1 MKGENIMDITTMTKE
16 ELITLKKDI
25 TKELNV
31 RIKKDYDKLEDNLI
45 KLITDFETTTGYY
58 VGFDDGEW
66 SDRATNIIKSSFY
79 FTEDYIESYD

>member
-1 MKGENIMDITTMTKE
+1 MKGEKQMDIKTMSKT
-16 ELITLKKDI
+16 ELMQLKTEI
-25 TKELNV
+25 NVELYNRV
-31 RIKKDYDKLEDNLI
+31 KTEYDKLEDNLI

-66 SDRATNIIKSSFY
+66 SYKATNIIKSLFY

>member
-1 MKGENIMDITTMTKE
+1 MDITTMTKE